1 MAVSAASATPSEV
14 PTTKKPLPQSKKV
27 PKPNAFLD
35 GLLCSL
41 VAIECVVIYSVL
53 PQHLLAMFGGM
64 LVVVAVAVWATK
76 ASFRVVGRFV
86 SRHFLKHLGDP
97 LRKEV
102 TMRKFTDQSWQLM
115 IHGSM
120 SVLEYAVIRDET
132 WWNDTTT
139 LWNHNSPTCAF
150 SDQKFLTNFLY
161 ITQLAIWVYTA
172 FSCKFL
178 EEVRKDYL
186 IMMSHHVVTI
196 ALVAWSFAVGFLPV
210 GVLVL
215 FLHDASDVPLD
226 LLKMANYLKLED
238 RKGFFLSEVLF
249 AVMLTVWVYF
259 RVYLFPSKL
268 IYTAFWEN
276 REACC
281 LPHEA
286 HDLSII
292 FPSPGPPSWLAFS
305 LLLSCLYVLHIW
317 WTFLILRLLKG
328 VLTKSVHDVAED
340 EYEGASDSGKDD

>member
-1 MAVSAASATPSEV
+1 M
-14 PTTKKPLPQSKKV
+14 
-27 PKPNAFLD
+27 
-35 GLLCSL
+35 
-41 VAIECVVIYSVL
+41 
-53 PQHLLAMFGGM
+53 
-64 LVVVAVAVWATK
+64 
-76 ASFRVVGRFV
+76 GRC
-86 SRHFLKHLGDP
+86 
-97 LRKEV
+97 
-102 TMRKFTDQSWQLM
+102 QCYQ
-115 IHGSM
+115 
-120 SVLEYAVIRDET
+120 YAVIRDET

-150 SDQKFLTNFLY
+150 PDQKFLTNFLY
-161 ITQLAIWVYTA
+161 ITQLVRVIRAAAIWVYTA

-186 IMMSHHVVTI
+186 VMMSHHVVTI

>member
-1 MAVSAASATPSEV
+1 MAVTATSATPSEA

-76 ASFRVVGRFV
+76 ASFRVVGGFV

-120 SVLEYAVIRDET
+120 S
-132 WWNDTTT
+132 
-139 LWNHNSPTCAF
+139 
-150 SDQKFLTNFLY
+150 
-161 ITQLAIWVYTA
+161 AIWVYTA